1 MQFEK
6 LCRKV
11 VGKLK
16 IKEEDKERVNKR
28 VSKEFLDSLHF
39 TGIDLEPYEI
49 IYFSYICALIS
60 FLITFLISISIFAIY
75 GFSIRNMGF
84 LTIFLIILLLFV
96 FPLLSLHYV
105 SEYPKIKAK
114 YMKARSLGDI
124 PEIISYLVMYLKL
137 VPNLE
142 RAFNFAAKES
152 NSSLSKDL
160 RKIIWDLQIRIHKS
174 IDDAIT
180 YFANLWGEWNEYL
193 RRAIHLIRNSV
204 KEKENERVA
213 TLDRALDVVLEGTR
227 DLMIDFSNKLHQP
240 TLIIYSLGFML
251 PIATMAMLPAV
262 NVIGLRF
269 SIFHI
274 IIFYDILLP
283 VFLFFYIRKILAN
296 RPATFNPPSIP
307 SKKIRNIKNILI
319 SIFLFLPF
327 LALFLRPP
335 TSLFSKNFFL
345 IWGVAISVSIYC
357 LLTYNKDK
365 KERDKIRKMEKEFGD
380 ALYILGRRVAEGK
393 PPEEAFNHVAQ
404 AMKGSTI
411 GEVFAKAF
419 YNLISRRIKIENAFF
434 DEEYGALAN
443 VYSDRIKA
451 IIKIFIEGVKK
462 SYEYA
467 GIAIVKIADHLKQL
481 QDVEKKIRD
490 SLSSITSSLRST
502 ATFFAPLIGGVTL
515 GMTNLMQKILSSL
528 NFSFSE
534 DVTIPI
540 FGKIFYV
547 ETTGDFAIVIGIYI
561 ILLVFLILR
570 LANGIDE
577 GDDKIEYFYGVGK
590 SLPIAVF
597 IFTISSVFSYMIFS
611 SL

>member
-1 MQFEK
+1 MQFENI
-6 LCRKV
+6 CRKF
-11 VGKLK
+11 VGKFK
-16 IKEEDKERVNKR
+16 IKEEEKEKINKK

-39 TGIDLEPYEI
+39 IGTDLEPYEI
-49 IYFSYICALIS
+49 IYFSYICAIIS
-60 FLITFLISISIFAIY
+60 FLISLLISISIFAFY
-75 GFSIRNMGF
+75 DFSIKNMGF
-84 LTIFLIILLLFV
+84 LTIFLIIIILFI
-96 FPLLSLHYV
+96 FPLLSLHYT
-105 SEYPKIKAK
+105 SEYPKIKAR

-124 PEIISYLVMYLKL
+124 PEVISYLVMYLKL

-142 RAFNFAAKES
+142 LAFRFAAKES
-152 NSSLSKDL
+152 NSSLAKDL
-160 RKIIWDLQIRIHKS
+160 RKIIWDLEIRIHKS

-180 YFANLWGEWNEYL
+180 YFSNLWGELSEYFK
-193 RRAIHLIRNSV
+193 RAIHLIRNSV
-204 KEKENERVA
+204 NERENDRIS

-227 DLMIDFSNKLHQP
+227 DLMNDFSNKLHQP

-251 PIATMAMLPAV
+251 PLATVAMLPAV
-262 NVIGLRF
+262 SVIGLKF

-296 RPATFNPPSIP
+296 RPATFNPPSLP
-307 SKKIRNIKNILI
+307 QKKLSNLRNALI
-319 SIFLFLPF
+319 SVFIFIPF
-327 LALFLRPP
+327 IIASIYFP
-335 TSLFSKNFFL
+335 FNFKKFFP
-345 IWGVAISVSIYC
+345 IWGIAISVSFYC
-357 LLTYNKDK
+357 LSTYSKDK
-365 KERDKIRKMEKEFGD
+365 KERDRIRKMEKEFGD

-404 AMKGSTI
+404 TMKGSAI

-419 YNLISRRIKIENAFF
+419 YNLISRRIKIEDAFF
-434 DEEYGALAN
+434 DAEYGALAN
-443 VYSDRIKA
+443 VYSDRIRA

-467 GIAIVKIADHLKQL
+467 GTAIVKIADHLKQL
-481 QDVEKKIRD
+481 QDVERKIKD
-490 SLSSITSSLRST
+490 GLASITSSLRST

-534 DVTIPI
+534 DVTIPL

-547 ETTGDFAIVIGIYI
+547 KSSTDFDIVIGIYI

-577 GDDKIEYFYGVGK
+577 GDDKIEYFYSIGK
-590 SLPIAVF
+590 SLPIATF
-597 IFTISSVFSYMIFS
+597 IFTVSSIFSYMIFS
-611 SL
+611 SI

>member
-1 MQFEK
+1 MQFET
-6 LCRKV
+6 LCKKV

-16 IKEEDKERVNKR
+16 VKEGEKVNKK

-39 TGIDLEPYEI
+39 TGMDLEPYEI

-60 FLITFLISISIFAIY
+60 FLIALIISISIFAIY
-75 GFSIRNMGF
+75 DFSIRNMGF
-84 LTIFLIILLLFV
+84 LTIFLIILLLFI

-142 RAFNFAAKES
+142 RAFNFAAKETS
-152 NSSLSKDL
+152 SSLSKDL
-160 RKIIWDLQIRIHKS
+160 RKIIWDLEIRIHKS

-193 RRAIHLIRNSV
+193 KRAIHLIRNSV
-204 KEKENERVA
+204 KEKENERTA

-240 TLIIYSLGFML
+240 TLVIYSLGFML
-251 PIATMAMLPAV
+251 PLATIAMLPAIS
-262 NVIGLRF
+262 VIGLRF

-283 VFLFFYIRKILAN
+283 ISLFFYIRKILAN

-307 SKKIRNIKNILI
+307 SKKIKSIRNVLI
-319 SIFLFLPF
+319 SFFVFLPF
-327 LALFLRPP
+327 LFLSFYLPDLFI
-335 TSLFSKNFFL
+335 SKKFFL
-345 IWGVAISVSIYC
+345 IWGIAISVSLYC
-357 LLTYNKDK
+357 LLTYSKDK
-365 KERDKIRKMEKEFGD
+365 KERDKIRKMEEEFGD

-404 AMKGSTI
+404 TMKGSAA
-411 GEVFAKAF
+411 GEIFAKAF
-419 YNLISRRIKIENAFF
+419 YNLMSRRIKIEDAFF
-434 DEEYGALAN
+434 DKDYGALSD
-443 VYSDRIKA
+443 VYSDRIRA

-467 GIAIVKIADHLKQL
+467 GIAIVKIAEHLKQL
-481 QDVEKKIRD
+481 QDVERKIRD

-502 ATFFAPLIGGVTL
+502 ATVFAPLIGGVTL
-515 GMTNLMQKILSSL
+515 GMTNLLQKILSSL
-528 NFSFSE
+528 SFSFSE
-534 DVTIPI
+534 DVTIPM
-540 FGKIFYV
+540 FGKIFYA
-547 ETTGDFAIVIGIYI
+547 TSPTDFVIVIGFYI
-561 ILLVFLILR
+561 LVLVFLILR

-590 SLPIAVF
+590 SLPIAIF
-597 IFTISSVFSYMIFS
+597 IFTISSFASYLIFS